1 MHFIMYGC
9 VYNLLSTT
17 CMGTLG
23 PDKDNAVSPE
33 PSETGGQGTWGPG
46 DQGARGSW
54 GKEAVGTR
62 EPKGVGGEAL
72 FFVEVKKLVQQW
84 YFSNCYVPLSS
95 ANTVVSVD
103 ID

>member
-33 PSETGGQGTWGPG
+33 PSETGDLGTRGPGKG
-46 DQGARGSW
+46 DQGTRGLAGQGSGVRGQGGCW
-54 GKEAVGTR
+54 NQVA
-62 EPKGVGGEAL
+62 KGASLWRSKNWLNDGIFQIVM
-72 FFVEVKKLVQQW
+72 
-84 YFSNCYVPLSS
+84 SR
-95 ANTVVSVD
+95 
-103 ID
+103 

>member
-33 PSETGGQGTWGPG
+33 PSETGGQGT
-46 DQGARGSW
+46 RGL
-54 GKEAVGTR
+54 
-62 EPKGVGGEAL
+62 GVRGHSFLWKSKNWFNNGIFQIVMSL
-72 FFVEVKKLVQQW
+72 
-84 YFSNCYVPLSS
+84 
-95 ANTVVSVD
+95 
-103 ID
+103 

>member
-33 PSETGGQGTWGPG
+33 PSETGGQGTRGLG
-46 DQGARGSW
+46 GQGARRLLESGSQK
-54 GKEAVGTR
+54 GGGTLLC
-62 EPKGVGGEAL
+62 GGQKI
-72 FFVEVKKLVQQW
+72 VM
-84 YFSNCYVPLSS
+84 SHCT
-95 ANTVVSVD
+95 ANPSL
-103 ID
+103 

>member
-33 PSETGGQGTWGPG
+33 PSETGGQGTRGLG
-46 DQGARGSW
+46 GQGARRLLEPGSQ
-54 GKEAVGTR
+54 R
-62 EPKGVGGEAL
+62 GGF
-72 FFVEVKKLVQQW
+72 FFVKG
-84 YFSNCYVPLSS
+84 F
-95 ANTVVSVD
+95 
-103 ID
+103 

>member
-33 PSETGGQGTWGPG
+33 PSETGGKGTWGHG
-46 DQGARGSW
+46 NQGTRGLGGQWVRGQGGCWNQVARGASLW
-54 GKEAVGTR
+54 RSKNWLNNGIFQTFISR
-62 EPKGVGGEAL
+62 
-72 FFVEVKKLVQQW
+72 
-84 YFSNCYVPLSS
+84 
-95 ANTVVSVD
+95 
-103 ID
+103 